1 MCLISVKELIK
12 ELVFFTISHTDE
24 NKDYL
29 ILSYLV
35 GVVWRHISRPAA
47 SQWRVTAK
55 RVATES
61 VARDVTSC
69 K

>member
-29 ILSYLV
+29 ILSYLMSS
-35 GVVWRHISRPAA
+35 GPLSSTCWCKYDKP
-47 SQWRVTAK
+47 
-55 RVATES
+55 VATS
-61 VARDVTSC
+61 IMSDVTN
-69 K
+69 

>member
-29 ILSYLV
+29 ILSYLSLHDSELRKV
-35 GVVWRHISRPAA
+35 FT
-47 SQWRVTAK
+47 VTYA
-55 RVATES
+55 EQLLS
-61 VARDVTSC
+61 G
-69 K
+69 

>member
-29 ILSYLV
+29 ILSYLSD
-35 GVVWRHISRPAA
+35 GLGIFTLF
-47 SQWRVTAK
+47 VTLP
-55 RVATES
+55 S
-61 VARDVTSC
+61 DQQGNYSYIFLS
-69 K
+69 